1 VLSCVGSIHNLK
13 DLQVGL
19 RAVPGFSLQLVQY
32 KRSKI
37 TSRHP
42 EIHNSGEIFG
52 NSQTP
57 SHNFSLASSVFACRG
72 VPLTTQEAS
81 CGKMAFGAGRIRAN
95 ATSPARHHLS
105 TTHLRWLGGVRPQ
118 WGEPVRRVCSRRPT
132 PAMLWCARLIKNLM
146 KCVSI

>member
-1 VLSCVGSIHNLK
+1 MLSYVGGIQNLK

-42 EIHNSGEIFG
+42 KIHNSGGIYG
-52 NSQTP
+52 NSQPP
-57 SHNFSLASSVFACRG
+57 SPNYSLASSVFAYRG

-81 CGKMAFGAGRIRAN
+81 CGKMAFGAGRIWAN
-95 ATSPARHHLS
+95 ATSPARPHLS
-105 TTHLRWLGGVRPQ
+105 TTLLRWLGGVRPQ
-118 WGEPVRRVCSRRPT
+118 WGGPVRRVCSRCPT
-132 PAMLWCARLIKNLM
+132 PAILRCARLVKNLM